1 MSLINQMLKD
11 IEARRSENRSRPQTL
26 SRRTAT
32 ILPWLLAGFLA
43 LVTVALAFMLWQQM
57 TAGKV
62 PDEVAI
68 PVPTAEQSAAEADG
82 VAANSADKDME
93 PGGDDRVA
101 AAESRPA
108 GETANDSSE
117 EAVSKSET
125 PAVSAKQEP
134 AEPAHTDSSREP
146 AAKTS
151 TETKSV
157 PADPEPQTATK
168 PAQRNDEL
176 VRTDEPD
183 DAQVDGSML
192 IAPTRLSP
200 AEQAQASI
208 QRGFE
213 AMQRRDYREAVDEFM
228 AGLAVLPQEDN
239 ARMALYRVLRRQG
252 RVAEAEGVLE
262 AGLSDAKQPHRFAAV
277 LARNHA
283 ARGQVKSAITL
294 LALAPP
300 PIAENPDYHA
310 LWGALLQQ
318 QGDYAAAVP
327 VYEELVAHNPRNAA
341 WQAGLGVALQQV
353 DDVDAAVEAYRNAL
367 DAGGMQ
373 PAVEEYVREQLEELA
388 PEEE

>member
-11 IEARRSENRSRPQTL
+11 IEERRSENRARPETL

-32 ILPWLLAGFLA
+32 ILPWLLAGILA
-43 LVTVALAFMLWQQM
+43 LATLMLGLMLWQQTM
-57 TAGKV
+57 ADKAQDRTS
-62 PDEVAI
+62 PVA
-68 PVPTAEQSAAEADG
+68 VATEQPAAEAGGTEADSPG
-82 VAANSADKDME
+82 SNAETASDDKITVADAN
-93 PGGDDRVA
+93 PGGK
-101 AAESRPA
+101 
-108 GETANDSSE
+108 TAIDSSDQ
-117 EAVSKSET
+117 AVTKAEL
-125 PAVSAKQEP
+125 PALPTRQEP
-134 AEPAHTDSSREP
+134 AEPAKADSSQEP
-146 AAKTS
+146 AAESS
-151 TETKSV
+151 TETASV
-157 PADPEPQTATK
+157 SSEPEPQPATK
-168 PAQRNDEL
+168 PAQREDA
-176 VRTDEPD
+176 RASADKPD
-183 DAQVDGSML
+183 DAEADGSML

-228 AGLAVLPQEDN
+228 AGLSVLPQDDN

-262 AGLSDAKQPHRFAAV
+262 AGLADAKQPHRFASV
-277 LARNHA
+277 LARNYA
-283 ARGQVKSAITL
+283 ARGQVESAITL

-300 PIAENPDYHA
+300 PIAESPDYYA

-327 VYEELVAHNPRNAA
+327 VYEELVAYSPRNAA

-353 DDVDAAVEAYRNAL
+353 DDIETAVEAYRNAL
-367 DAGGMQ
+367 DVGGLQ
-373 PAVEEYVREQLEELA
+373 PAVEEYVREQLAELA